1 MPCCAKQIQT
11 LRDMILTKENKLA
24 TLEHFPGSFH
34 SSPQKTPRIVVC
46 PQETRPFSLKIT
58 STSSTTFDPAG
69 LRQGS
74 PANQRPASIRI
85 ESEDQPKQ
93 CLAGEEEQ
101 KEKAKPTADEEE
113 KTRKERLLNVS
124 WGRGRKKGEVEDE

>member
-1 MPCCAKQIQT
+1 MLRKTNTNTEGYDFDEGKQTGHPRT
-11 LRDMILTKENKLA
+11 LSWFFSFFTAEDA
-24 TLEHFPGSFH
+24 THRCMSPGNPSL
-34 SSPQKTPRIVVC
+34 
-46 PQETRPFSLKIT
+46 SLKIT